1 MTRVILDA
9 ATVEK
14 LHGLSESLE
23 LCDEAGNV
31 FGRFVPDE
39 TSPAFRQWL
48 KNLDPGISNEEMQR
62 RAERARTDGLS
73 TEQVLQRLR
82 SRQP

>member
-1 MTRVILDA
+1 MTRVVLDS
-9 ATVEK
+9 ATVER

-39 TSPAFRQWL
+39 NSTAFRQWL
-48 KNLDPGISNEEMQR
+48 KNLDPGISEEELQFRAQR
-62 RAERARTDGLS
+62 TRSDGHT
-73 TEQVLQRLR
+73 TEEVLNRLK
-82 SRQP
+82 SR